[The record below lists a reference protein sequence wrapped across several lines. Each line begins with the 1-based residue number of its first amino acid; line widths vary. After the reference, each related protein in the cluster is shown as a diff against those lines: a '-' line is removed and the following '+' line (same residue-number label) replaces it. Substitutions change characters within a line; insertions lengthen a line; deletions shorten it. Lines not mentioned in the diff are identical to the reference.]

1 MKDMRAL
8 SRGRTDSCHPRPFG
22 GQQSGS
28 APHNSVMPT
37 PFIALSP
44 QRLGARLRPARH
56 MRSPMARPAAG
67 TGRWRPGV
75 SSYRVFVTIVFAIVV
90 LTVGWS
96 DQHLPAAAVAVVG
109 SAAVTLWVLT
119 LLGSLGIGP
128 VAGLR
133 DAIRR

>member
-1 MKDMRAL
+1 MPFQMRL
-8 SRGRTDSCHPRPFG
+8 RILVRRWPLG

-28 APHNSVMPT
+28 ASHNSVMPS
-37 PFIALSP
+37 PFIEISP
-44 QRLGARLRPARH
+44 QRLADSRPRPAPLMPPAMARL
-56 MRSPMARPAAG
+56 SAG

-75 SSYRVFVTIVFAIVV
+75 SSYRIFVTIVFAIVV
-90 LTVGWS
+90 LAVGWS

-128 VAGLR
+128 VAAIR

>member
-1 MKDMRAL
+1 MR
-8 SRGRTDSCHPRPFG
+8 P
-22 GQQSGS
+22 
-28 APHNSVMPT
+28 
-37 PFIALSP
+37 
-44 QRLGARLRPARH
+44 
-56 MRSPMARPAAG
+56 PMARLSAG

-96 DQHLPAAAVAVVG
+96 DQHLPAAAVAAVG

>member
-1 MKDMRAL
+1 
-8 SRGRTDSCHPRPFG
+8 
-22 GQQSGS
+22 
-28 APHNSVMPT
+28 MPT

-75 SSYRVFVTIVFAIVV
+75 SSERVFVTIVFAIVV
-90 LTVGWS
+90 LAVGWT
-96 DQHLPAAAVAVVG
+96 DQHLPAATVVVVG
-109 SAAVTLWVLT
+109 SAAVTVWVLT

-128 VAGLR
+128 VA
-133 DAIRR
+133 AVCEATRRPSP